1 MLNTGLSDEV
11 LAITQGASICLVTG
25 KGGVGKSTFSRLLAN
40 LAARTSKNVL
50 LVRLSDFTDLAP
62 TDADASDRPATDTSP
77 EISSNRGGYRVMNL
91 EPKTV
96 LIEYLIDHG
105 LGSVASKLLSTGI
118 INVVATAIPGIRDL
132 LLLGKLKQLDATGD
146 FDLIVVDLPASG
158 HALTFLTTPAGL
170 LEIARVGPLRTQA
183 EDVMAMLE
191 DHKRAS
197 CVIVTIPEETPVTES
212 LELLDSIR
220 TRTALKVASLAVNQ
234 ILPHIGASSQP
245 IEHFDPDAQKAWDF
259 RQQKFSSQMQQLSR
273 LVDKFDE
280 TVVATEIVDT
290 PGGRPD
296 TDQLIDSFSK
306 VACASSIVAQ
316 SSPWPTLVTRVAWLP
331 RSASPSADAR
341 RLAGSIVTTQARL
354 ESDASAYAIAAALV
368 VLPTPPGPRQMTIRL
383 FEKSWARV
391 RPEAVTDS
399 PIGA

>member
-234 ILPHIGASSQP
+234 ILPHIGTSSQP

-296 TDQLIDSFSK
+296 TDQLIDSFSIIK
-306 VACASSIVAQ
+306 H
-316 SSPWPTLVTRVAWLP
+316 
-331 RSASPSADAR
+331 RSANP
-341 RLAGSIVTTQARL
+341 
-354 ESDASAYAIAAALV
+354 
-368 VLPTPPGPRQMTIRL
+368 
-383 FEKSWARV
+383 
-391 RPEAVTDS
+391 
-399 PIGA
+399 